1 MQNVFQSK
9 MGFPINLWTHHH
21 QSFYRQQLNA
31 AARYYQPDTTRYHQ
45 PEDPR
50 YSTQMQ
56 QPGVTN
62 QREPSIQGLQQREAG
77 VFYHFTFRPKLL
89 SSRGWTAV
97 IKIRA
102 AQSRSIFSFPPPRS
116 CHKAQNLRPHVDML
130 ANSKA
135 DPSLEN
141 EPVCLGS

>member
-1 MQNVFQSK
+1 M
-9 MGFPINLWTHHH
+9 
-21 QSFYRQQLNA
+21 QQLDA
-31 AARYYQPDTTRYHQ
+31 TSQIQPDATSQRFPDAAPRCSIQMSPTRGSKVPSSRDRQ
-45 PEDPR
+45 GT
-50 YSTQMQ
+50 SA
-56 QPGVTN
+56 VTN
-62 QREPSIQGLQQREAG
+62 LTSEQSIQGLQQREAE